1 MNVKFDQ
8 EIDIPFI
15 ECHNKNFVYSIQ
27 LMVGTDQ
34 TQSHDI
40 SSYVTVRQT
49 LLNSIVYTATNAFYT
64 RSGHP
69 LCLRDL
75 FKHFKLTYRQIMY
88 KVIVQGATL
97 YNHGKILF

>member
-8 EIDIPFI
+8 EIAIPFT

-40 SSYVTVRQT
+40 SSYVTVR
-49 LLNSIVYTATNAFYT
+49 
-64 RSGHP
+64 
-69 LCLRDL
+69 
-75 FKHFKLTYRQIMY
+75 
-88 KVIVQGATL
+88 
-97 YNHGKILF
+97 